1 MCAVWHRRHCVGG
14 RSRFRWKLYLSSQ
27 AWPLLS
33 TSNRGETAIAKCGN
47 CQHFCIHQRE
57 RFLIQE
63 HPTYMWNSMHTVM
76 AWYKKPLRGWTPG
89 SAFSVACYGGIQ
101 TYVGTQSIGL
111 TIRVQH
117 FNRASYGLP
126 HLRQHFIFSV
136 PNDRWY
142 FKVCFR
148 LVCPPQ
154 SCQTFLVKPVK
165 MQTSL
170 FWGNTMVAILWIV
183 SHMAIYQV
191 HAERFQS
198 ACQMISNCL
207 RSRQPCINLS
217 KIVALGK
224 HYPRKCLRVP

>member
-1 MCAVWHRRHCVGG
+1 MCAVWHRRHYGGG

-154 SCQTFLVKPVK
+154 SSFDVQRRLPKFYSIQNKDQSWHLMNDDSRVVDIIDIRNSAFHQRHS
-165 MQTSL
+165 MNQYQ
-170 FWGNTMVAILWIV
+170 AI
-183 SHMAIYQV
+183 
-191 HAERFQS
+191 
-198 ACQMISNCL
+198 N
-207 RSRQPCINLS
+207 
-217 KIVALGK
+217 
-224 HYPRKCLRVP
+224 